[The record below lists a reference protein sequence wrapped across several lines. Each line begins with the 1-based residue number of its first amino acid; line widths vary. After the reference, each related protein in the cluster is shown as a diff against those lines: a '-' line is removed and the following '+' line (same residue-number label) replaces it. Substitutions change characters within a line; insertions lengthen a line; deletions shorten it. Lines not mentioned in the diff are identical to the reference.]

1 MHTPVVTRQNTCE
14 SNKVAKHKRAVAQN
28 VLSREVAAPRT
39 LHTDGTNVVRSLK
52 CCVIVGTFLYYNG
65 NAMMRCRD
73 NIICSIIRLPCSV
86 LEVKNNHMIWKQLTF
101 NNAAQLGHLR
111 PVVVCTRL
119 PVNHTPRVGRRRRE
133 VHCMHHE
140 MDLTANV
147 ARASRRECSARTS
160 CGAKLEG
167 N

>member
-1 MHTPVVTRQNTCE
+1 VHTPVVTRQDTCE
-14 SNKVAKHKRAVAQN
+14 PNKVAKHERAVPQDN
-28 VLSREVAAPRT
+28 LSGEVAAPRT

-111 PVVVCTRL
+111 LVVARTGL
-119 PVNHTPRVGRRRRE
+119 PVNNTLRVGERGRK
-133 VHCMHHE
+133 VHCAHRE
-140 MDLTANV
+140 MGLTAV
-147 ARASRRECSARTS
+147 ARATRRECCTYNAW
-160 CGAKLEG
+160 C
-167 N
+167 